1 MCSLSNEPGCCEQ
14 DLDVAGPLPYPR
26 TLWTLNPL
34 TEDMVASWNAH
45 TQVPANP
52 TSTPINLPLATSTNG
67 TTTTTDTRLPWERS
81 SWDLHKSREVYLRM
95 RAKWWLGVRTPVVGS
110 SLPRLKVYP
119 WRCDEPLVLDRKSW
133 GRTLSKK
140 RWYNNEIVRNYI
152 FLLQNRAFRLAN
164 NTQSLSLFCTHLTSA
179 DLAIPSKEDPEGA
192 YTS

>member
-1 MCSLSNEPGCCEQ
+1 MYGTHTPTTQPTASMAWIYRKRASKRDDKQNLVAYGCTPLTEEVASVEGDIEVCSLSNEPGCCEQ

-67 TTTTTDTRLPWERS
+67 TTTTTNTRLPWERN

-119 WRCDEPLVLDRKSW
+119 WRCDEPLVLDRKMVQ
-133 GRTLSKK
+133 R
-140 RWYNNEIVRNYI
+140 
-152 FLLQNRAFRLAN
+152 
-164 NTQSLSLFCTHLTSA
+164 
-179 DLAIPSKEDPEGA
+179 
-192 YTS
+192 